1 MQSRTWISM
10 LLLTGL
16 FVVISTAS
24 NGQEAIGSTT
34 SVKPQAEANTRTLS
48 TGSSVYSKELIH
60 TGDIGVAN
68 LRFHD
73 NSNLNVGPKSSVRL
87 DKFVYEPNKSAGSVA
102 VEAARGSFR
111 FATGAQSKGSYQ
123 VKTPYGTLG
132 IRGWNVTRGWQTAV
146 SRSATLSQL
155 GDSSWKTENDVV
167 LGRQQMCGPWSHSLG
182 RKPAPARSQ
191 RSLSVLREQRAK
203 MRLVWA
209 FRLMLGFSTW
219 ITLSSIKGGADWL
232 VFSFGILN
240 DL

>member
-73 NSNLNVGPKSSVRL
+73 NSNLSVGPKSSVRL
-87 DKFVYEPNKSAGSVA
+87 DKFVYESNKSAGSVA

-132 IRGWNVTRGWQTAV
+132 IRG
-146 SRSATLSQL
+146 
-155 GDSSWKTENDVV
+155 
-167 LGRQQMCGPWSHSLG
+167 
-182 RKPAPARSQ
+182 
-191 RSLSVLREQRAK
+191 
-203 MRLVWA
+203 
-209 FRLMLGFSTW
+209 
-219 ITLSSIKGGADWL
+219 
-232 VFSFGILN
+232 
-240 DL
+240 